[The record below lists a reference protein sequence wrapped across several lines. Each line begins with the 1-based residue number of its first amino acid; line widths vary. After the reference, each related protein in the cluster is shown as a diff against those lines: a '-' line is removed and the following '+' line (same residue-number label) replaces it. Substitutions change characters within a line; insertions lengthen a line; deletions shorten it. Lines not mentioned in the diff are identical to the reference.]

1 MVQQHE
7 KTLQGQALGTLQA
20 YQLEGAVAVEGIVV
34 VIVIVVVVL
43 TVCNELSHNLHEL
56 SMGFHQLLHLFLRGA
71 MRRHLLG
78 LK

>member
-7 KTLQGQALGTLQA
+7 KTLQGEALGTLQA

-34 VIVIVVVVL
+34 VIVIVVVL
-43 TVCNELSHNLHEL
+43 TVCNELSHNLYEL
-56 SMGFHQLLHLFLRGA
+56 SLGFHQLLHLFLRGVT
-71 MRRHLLG
+71 RRHLLG